1 MAKHDNVKSGA
12 IDVKHSAVARDNWGS
27 IEVSQCEV
35 NCLQPARPD
44 EILHICTPNTA
55 LGGTTMWA
63 NNSYAAGAN
72 LARLTIRVG
81 CIGPTRRVV
90 GFAKTLRVANE
101 HFHAVDSL
109 LAREGP

>member
-1 MAKHDNVKSGA
+1 MAKHDNVKPGA
-12 IDVKHSAVARDNWGS
+12 IDVIHSAVARDNGGS
-27 IEVSQCEV
+27 INVSQCEV

-44 EILHICTPNTA
+44 EIHHIRIPDTA
-55 LGGTTMWA
+55 LGGMTMWA

-81 CIGPTRRVV
+81 CIGPTGRIVRSLK
-90 GFAKTLRVANE
+90 ALRAALE

-109 LAREGP
+109 SAREGP

>member
-1 MAKHDNVKSGA
+1 MTKHDNFRSGA
-12 IDVKHSAVARDNWGS
+12 IDVKHSEVARDNGGS
-27 IEVSQCEV
+27 ILVSQCEV
-35 NCLQPARPD
+35 NNLQPARPD
-44 EILHICTPNTA
+44 EIHHIRTPDTV
-55 LGGTTMWA
+55 LGGMTMWA

-90 GFAKTLRVANE
+90 RFPKALRVAIK

-109 LAREGP
+109 LAREGA

>member
-35 NCLQPARPD
+35 NYLKPARPD
-44 EILHICTPNTA
+44 EIHHIRTPDTV
-55 LGGTTMWA
+55 LGGMTMWA

-81 CIGPTRRVV
+81 CIGPTGRIDR
-90 GFAKTLRVANE
+90 FPKDLRIAIG

-109 LAREGP
+109 LAREGA

>member
-1 MAKHDNVKSGA
+1 MAEHDIVMSGA
-12 IDVKHSAVARDNWGS
+12 IDAKHRALARDNGGS
-27 IEVSQCEV
+27 IAVSQCEV

-90 GFAKTLRVANE
+90 RFPKALRVAIE

-109 LAREGP
+109 LARKGA

>member
-1 MAKHDNVKSGA
+1 MAEHDNARSGK
-12 IDVKHSAVARDNWGS
+12 IDAKHSALSRNNGS
-27 IEVSQCEV
+27 WIAVSQCKV
-35 NCLQPARPD
+35 NYLQPARPD
-44 EILHICTPNTA
+44 EIHHIRTPSTA

-63 NNSYAAGAN
+63 NLSSTAGAD
-72 LARLTIRVG
+72 LARLTVRVG